1 MEHTLQLG
9 EILKD
14 GMYPV
19 ESEGGDNWRILH
31 GDTLKLV
38 KAFQPGTFDAVIT
51 DPPYASGGT
60 KQNERNRTTNQKY
73 SSMSPEKALP
83 DFDGDQK
90 DQRSWTHWMAEWL
103 YDVRKACKSGA
114 PICLFIDWRQYPSMT
129 DALQWAGWIWRGTA
143 VWDKTNSRP
152 QKGRF
157 RQQTEFIIWGSN
169 GPMPISR
176 PVSCLPGVFRYG
188 NPQTRVHV
196 TEKPLQLM
204 KDVVQ
209 ICEPGGRILD
219 PFAGA
224 GTTILAAA
232 QQGYQAVGIEVTD
245 AYFQLG
251 TERVREALKEEV
263 DVQ

>member
-114 PICLFIDWRQYPSMT
+114 PSLS
-129 DALQWAGWIWRGTA
+129 
-143 VWDKTNSRP
+143 
-152 QKGRF
+152 
-157 RQQTEFIIWGSN
+157 
-169 GPMPISR
+169 
-176 PVSCLPGVFRYG
+176 YG
-188 NPQTRVHV
+188 
-196 TEKPLQLM
+196 
-204 KDVVQ
+204 
-209 ICEPGGRILD
+209 
-219 PFAGA
+219 
-224 GTTILAAA
+224 
-232 QQGYQAVGIEVTD
+232 EVTD
-245 AYFQLG
+245 LCRSAVRFPVFQVCSDMG
-251 TERVREALKEEV
+251 IPRTGCM
-263 DVQ
+263 

>member
-90 DQRSWTHWMAEWL
+90 DQRSWTHCV
-103 YDVRKACKSGA
+103 DQH
-114 PICLFIDWRQYPSMT
+114 I
-129 DALQWAGWIWRGTA
+129 
-143 VWDKTNSRP
+143 
-152 QKGRF
+152 
-157 RQQTEFIIWGSN
+157 IIWHFRRIKLCRNNAGIFH
-169 GPMPISR
+169 PR
-176 PVSCLPGVFRYG
+176 TPGILVITVIEKIITVITRLKMGYFNFPDSANYG
-188 NPQTRVHV
+188 I
-196 TEKPLQLM
+196 K
-204 KDVVQ
+204 
-209 ICEPGGRILD
+209 
-219 PFAGA
+219 
-224 GTTILAAA
+224 
-232 QQGYQAVGIEVTD
+232 
-245 AYFQLG
+245 
-251 TERVREALKEEV
+251 
-263 DVQ
+263 

>member
-83 DFDGDQK
+83 DLLWSSIFV
-90 DQRSWTHWMAEWL
+90 TLMAN
-103 YDVRKACKSGA
+103 KIGG
-114 PICLFIDWRQYPSMT
+114 
-129 DALQWAGWIWRGTA
+129 LQFGIYRNCQISSRVFHTA
-143 VWDKTNSRP
+143 VAA
-152 QKGRF
+152 
-157 RQQTEFIIWGSN
+157 
-169 GPMPISR
+169 
-176 PVSCLPGVFRYG
+176 LPLTKANRSDF
-188 NPQTRVHV
+188 
-196 TEKPLQLM
+196 E
-204 KDVVQ
+204 
-209 ICEPGGRILD
+209 
-219 PFAGA
+219 
-224 GTTILAAA
+224 
-232 QQGYQAVGIEVTD
+232 
-245 AYFQLG
+245 
-251 TERVREALKEEV
+251 
-263 DVQ
+263 